1 MGSKDQRKLYT
12 IVFNISHLEIFQLN
26 YAITINLSMSSN
38 GAVGCPE
45 DMQVEST
52 HENSLNILDKTS
64 DKPKTLTNNITDI
77 SDQAPAS
84 SASPNSQ
91 ANEGKLFSLK
101 KWNAVAMWSWDVECD
116 TCAICRVQVMDACL
130 RCQAESKVD
139 AKSLGAGAS
148 KDCVVVWG
156 ECNHSFHHCCMSL
169 WIKQNNRCP
178 LCQQEWTV
186 QKLGK

>member
-1 MGSKDQRKLYT
+1 
-12 IVFNISHLEIFQLN
+12 
-26 YAITINLSMSSN
+26 MSSS
-38 GAVGCPE
+38 AEVGVTE
-45 DMQVEST
+45 DMQIEPTPEHSSNQVESSVGNQPRPNT
-52 HENSLNILDKTS
+52 TKTE
-64 DKPKTLTNNITDI
+64 ITET
-77 SDQAPAS
+77 SKSAAS
-84 SASPNSQ
+84 SQNSDLPS
-91 ANEGKLFSLK
+91 EGQLFTLK
-101 KWNAVAMWSWDVECD
+101 KWNAIAMWSWDVESD
-116 TCAICRVQVMDACL
+116 TCAICRIQVMDACL

-139 AKSLGAGAS
+139 ARSLGAGAG

>member
-1 MGSKDQRKLYT
+1 MSEFAGEQTAGSTAAPNSFLPNPTNPSGSSPQTSK
-12 IVFNISHLEIFQLN
+12 
-26 YAITINLSMSSN
+26 SSN
-38 GAVGCPE
+38 
-45 DMQVEST
+45 
-52 HENSLNILDKTS
+52 
-64 DKPKTLTNNITDI
+64 
-77 SDQAPAS
+77 
-84 SASPNSQ
+84 SAGDS
-91 ANEGKLFSLK
+91 GKLFTLK

-116 TCAICRVQVMDACL
+116 TCAICRVQVRPLIPTLSGIKLTPLNRCQVMDACL
-130 RCQAESKVD
+130 RCQGESKVD
-139 AKSLGAGAS
+139 SRSPGGS